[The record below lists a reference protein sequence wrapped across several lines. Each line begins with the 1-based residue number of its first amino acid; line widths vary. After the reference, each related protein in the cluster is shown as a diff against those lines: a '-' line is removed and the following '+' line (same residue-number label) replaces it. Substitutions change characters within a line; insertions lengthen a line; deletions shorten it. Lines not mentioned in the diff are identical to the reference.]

1 MNSALKEIFAFFVFL
16 ILLMDVAQYHRNPDT
31 FLLTKTLYETFEAVD
46 AYGIDLSAVSKGE
59 KLMGRTAC
67 SLVANN
73 LHRYFFRKFTHKPGQ
88 HTVEYNLHW
97 AVLKFCPHDIDVV
110 ISSFSLWQKVL

>member
-59 KLMGRTAC
+59 KL
-67 SLVANN
+67 
-73 LHRYFFRKFTHKPGQ
+73 H
-88 HTVEYNLHW
+88 
-97 AVLKFCPHDIDVV
+97 AV
-110 ISSFSLWQKVL
+110 

>member
-1 MNSALKEIFAFFVFL
+1 MRKAREKRLKELKMNSALKEIFAFFVFL

-59 KLMGRTAC
+59 KLMGRTTC
-67 SLVANN
+67 SLVA
-73 LHRYFFRKFTHKPGQ
+73 
-88 HTVEYNLHW
+88 
-97 AVLKFCPHDIDVV
+97 
-110 ISSFSLWQKVL
+110 SSQQPT